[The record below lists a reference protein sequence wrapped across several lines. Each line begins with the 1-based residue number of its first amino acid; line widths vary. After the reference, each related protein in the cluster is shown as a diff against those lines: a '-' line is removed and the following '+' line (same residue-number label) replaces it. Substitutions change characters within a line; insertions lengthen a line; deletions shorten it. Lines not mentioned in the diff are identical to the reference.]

1 LTRLETRV
9 VDTSKEQIAR
19 AGESAG
25 LRDRLARLE
34 GRLSDLSKEQL
45 ARAVETAA
53 LREKLF
59 RLEQGSSTR
68 SFEEPIPAPLVVE
81 ENARCK

>member
-1 LTRLETRV
+1 V

-34 GRLSDLSKEQL
+34 GRLSDLSKDQL

-59 RLEQGSSTR
+59 RLEQRSPAR
-68 SFEEPIPAPLVVE
+68 SFEEAIPAEVVVE
-81 ENARCK
+81 D